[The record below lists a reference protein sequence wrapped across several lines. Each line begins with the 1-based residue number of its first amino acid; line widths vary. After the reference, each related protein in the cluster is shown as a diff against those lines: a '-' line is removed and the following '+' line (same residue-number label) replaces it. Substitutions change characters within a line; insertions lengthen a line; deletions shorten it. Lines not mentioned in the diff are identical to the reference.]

1 MNLLHNLTIKVRLIL
16 LLSLAGVLLITIGL
30 LGFSGMRS
38 AESSIKTIYHD
49 RLLPMD
55 QIGWIMDLLEEDRSE
70 ALLALQHDK
79 QNPSNVLHNHPI
91 NLHLDRIEANK
102 SKIDRYWKEYLSTR
116 RTPDEEKLAQQ
127 FNTAYTTLLQQDL
140 SPVIAA
146 MKQEQMQEAN
156 RLLLTQLVPSFNR
169 ANDLAAKLFQLQ
181 LDIAKKEYLQAE
193 QTNNSLQTTIIL
205 VMVTGMGLNFILAV
219 ITINGI
225 GRGVQQISQSAH
237 RLASGDLTTR
247 IRYEARDELA
257 QIATAFNQMGEQ
269 FHTMMQQLNTATQQ
283 LTATATQSTT
293 ITQKT
298 NAGILQQQSET
309 DQVATAMNEMS
320 ATVQEVANSAAHA
333 AEAARRAN
341 QESGNGKKVIN
352 QTIQA
357 IEHLA
362 KEVERA
368 AGVIHTLEQNSE
380 SIGSVLDVI
389 RSIAEQTNLLA
400 LNAAIEAARAGEQ
413 GRGFA
418 VVADEVRTLASR
430 TQQSTAEIQ
439 KMIEQ
444 LQSGASKAVEV
455 MELSRREA
463 TAGVQQVV
471 QAGQSLDTIAQAV
484 STINDMNT
492 QIASAAEEQSAVAEE
507 INRNIYNISQVADQT
522 TQGAQQSAA
531 ASEQLAGL
539 AKQLKGLIE
548 QFRL

>member
-1 MNLLHNLTIKVRLIL
+1 MNLLNNMTIKARLIL
-16 LLSLAGVLLITIGL
+16 LLSLAGILLITIGL

-38 AESSIKTIYHD
+38 GERSIDTIYHD
-49 RLLPMD
+49 RLIAMD
-55 QIGWIMDLLEEDRSE
+55 QIGWVMDLLEEDRSQ

-79 QNPSNVLHNHPI
+79 QNPFHTLHNHPL
-91 NLHLDRIEANK
+91 NFHLDQIEANK
-102 SKIDRYWKEYLSTR
+102 LKIEQYWKAYLASKL
-116 RTPDEEKLAQQ
+116 TPEEKRLTQQ
-127 FNTAYTTLLQQDL
+127 FDTAYTALLQQGIA
-140 SPVIAA
+140 PVITAL
-146 MKQEQMQEAN
+146 QQDQMQEAN
-156 RLLLTQLVPSFNR
+156 RLLLTQLIPLFKSTNEI
-169 ANDLAAKLFQLQ
+169 AAKLFRLQ
-181 LDIAKKEYLQAE
+181 LDVAQEEYQLAE
-193 QTNNSLQTTIIL
+193 QTNRSITTTMVL
-205 VMVTGMGLNFILAV
+205 VMVFGMGINLILAIV
-219 ITINGI
+219 TIGGI
-225 GRGVQQISQSAH
+225 GRGVRQISQNAQQ
-237 RLASGDLTTR
+237 LAAGDLTVR
-247 IRYEARDELA
+247 IRYEAQDELA

-283 LTATATQSTT
+283 LTATANQSAT

-333 AEAARRAN
+333 AESARRAN
-341 QESGNGKKVIN
+341 QESNNGKKVIN

-463 TAGVQQVV
+463 TAGVQQVM